1 MSVRDDAAHV
11 RGRSLFLDDLPEPAG
26 LLHAAVLASTV
37 AHGMIVRVDT
47 AAARCLPLVRDVL
60 TADMIPGENQVG
72 GIVADEP
79 LLASG
84 EVVYAGEPVALVV
97 AETGRAARAALA
109 AITLEIDP
117 LPVLVDPREAF
128 ARGELIGPT
137 RTFALGAVEGAWAG
151 CDAVVSGRA
160 DTGGQEHFYLEGQAA
175 MAVPGEDGRVHIF
188 SSTQAPTTVQRAAAR
203 VLGVPMQSIEV
214 EVGRIG
220 GGFGGKEDQ
229 ATPWAVMAA
238 LAAQRTGRPVK
249 LVLRRR
255 EDMRMTGKRHPY
267 SADYRIGVTRDGR
280 IRAYEVAFYQNAGA
294 CADLSPAVLE
304 RTLFHATGSYFVPNV
319 RATGSSC
326 RTNLV
331 PFTAFRGFGAPQA
344 MFVIEAAIVHAAAA
358 LGRRPR
364 EIQEINLL
372 SEGDAFPYG
381 MRAEECRAR
390 RCWTEADR
398 ACGFAALEARAEEHN
413 RAGGL
418 TRKGVAMMP
427 VCFGISFTNTAL
439 NQGRALVHVYSDGS
453 VGISTGAVEMGQG
466 VNEKLRRVAA
476 RVLSIRDERVQIET
490 TDTTRVANASATS
503 ASCGADLNGKA
514 VEMACRAILGRLA
527 AVAAGVAATAGAG
540 GMAAA
545 ASGRAAA
552 PAPAPA
558 FELRD
563 ERVFLNGVA
572 TDVSWPALV
581 QAACAARVSLSEH
594 AHYATPDI
602 WFDKTREQG
611 HPFAYHAYGTAV
623 VEVTLDCLRG
633 TCTVDSVRCVHD
645 VGDSLAPEVDRG
657 QIEGGIVQGLGWM
670 TLEELRFDGNGR
682 LLTDTPGTYKVP
694 DIKSTPRFF
703 DVRFLQEAGN
713 ARAVL
718 GSKAAGEPPLMYGI
732 AACFAILDA
741 MRAFNP
747 MWEAVFD
754 APMTPEKI
762 LMALY
767 RRGGGG

>member
-1 MSVRDDAAHV
+1 MSVRDDTAHV

-26 LLHAAVLASTV
+26 LLHAAVLASPV
-37 AHGMIVRVDT
+37 AHGTIVRLD
-47 AAARCLPLVRDVL
+47 AAAALCLPLVREVL

-72 GIVADEP
+72 GIIADEP
-79 LLASG
+79 LLAAG

-97 AETGRAARAALA
+97 ADTARAARAALA
-109 AITLEIDP
+109 AITLEIDT

-137 RTFALGAVEGAWAG
+137 RTFALGDVEDAWAG
-151 CDAVVSGRA
+151 CDVVVSGRA

-175 MAVPGEDGRVHIF
+175 MAVPGEDGSVHIF

-203 VLGVPMQSIEV
+203 VLGVPMQRIEV

-267 SADYRIGVTRDGR
+267 SADYRLGVTRDGR
-280 IRAYEVAFYQNAGA
+280 IRAYEVAFFQNAGA

-344 MFVIEAAIVHAAAA
+344 MFAIEAAIAHAAAA

-398 ACGFAALEARAEEHN
+398 AYGFAALEARAEEHN

-418 TRKGVAMMP
+418 TRKGVAIMP

-476 RVLSIRDERVQIET
+476 RVLSIRDARVQIET

-514 VEMACRAILGRLA
+514 VEMACRAILARLG
-527 AVAAGVAATAGAG
+527 AVAAPTAGRG
-540 GMAAA
+540 GAVAAA
-545 ASGRAAA
+545 APGRAA
-552 PAPAPA
+552 APAPA

-563 ERVFLNGVA
+563 ERVFLDGVV

-581 QAACAARVSLSEH
+581 QAAYAARVSLSEH

-611 HPFAYHAYGTAV
+611 RPFAYHAYGTAV

-645 VGDSLAPEVDRG
+645 VGDSLAPEIDRG

-694 DIKSTPRFF
+694 DIKSTPWVF
-703 DVRFLQEAGN
+703 DVRFLADAGN

-718 GSKAAGEPPLMYGI
+718 RSKAVGEPPLMFGI
-732 AACFAILDA
+732 AAYFAILDA
-741 MRAFNP
+741 MRSYRP
-747 MWEAVFD
+747 GWEPIFD

-762 LMALY
+762 LVALY

>member
-1 MSVRDDAAHV
+1 MSVRDDALHV

-26 LLHAAVLASTV
+26 LLHAAVLASPS
-37 AHGMIVRVDT
+37 AHGRI
-47 AAARCLPLVRDVL
+47 ARLDAGGAREIPLVREVI
-60 TADMIPGENQVG
+60 TADMIPGENQIG
-72 GIVADEP
+72 GIIADEP
-79 LLASG
+79 LLADG
-84 EVVYAGEPVALVV
+84 EVTYAGEPVALVV
-97 AETGRAARAALA
+97 AETERAARAALA
-109 AITLEIDP
+109 AITLEIEP

-137 RTFALGAVEGAWAG
+137 RTFALGDVDSAWAG
-151 CDAVVSGRA
+151 CDVVVSGRA

-175 MAVPGEDGRVHIF
+175 MAVPGEDGCIHLF

-203 VLGVPMQSIEV
+203 VLGVPMQRIEV

-238 LAAQRTGRPVK
+238 LAAHRLGRPVK

-280 IRAYEVAFYQNAGA
+280 IRAYHVAFYQNAGA
-294 CADLSPAVLE
+294 CADLSPAILE

-331 PFTAFRGFGAPQA
+331 PFTAFRGFGGPQA
-344 MFVIEAAIVHAAAA
+344 MFVIEAAIAHAAAE

-381 MRAEECRAR
+381 MRAEQCRAR
-390 RCWTEADR
+390 RCWTEADHTW
-398 ACGFAALEARAEEHN
+398 GLAALEARAREHN

-418 TRKGVAMMP
+418 LRKGVAVMP
-427 VCFGISFTNTAL
+427 VCFGISFTNTVL

-476 RVLSIRDERVQIET
+476 NVLSIDGERVRLET
-490 TDTTRVANASATS
+490 TDTTRIANASATS
-503 ASCGADLNGKA
+503 ASTGADLNGMA
-514 VEMACRAILGRLA
+514 VEMACRAILARLA
-527 AVAAGVAATAGAG
+527 GVAVAAL
-540 GMAAA
+540 
-545 ASGRAAA
+545 GRAAT
-552 PAPAPA
+552 PAPA
-558 FELRD
+558 FVLQG
-563 ERVFLNGVA
+563 ERVVLDGVA
-572 TDVSWPALV
+572 TDLAWPALV
-581 QAACAARVSLSEH
+581 QAAYAARVSLSEH

-602 WFDKTREQG
+602 WFDKRREQG
-611 HPFAYHAYGTAV
+611 RPFAYHSYGTAV

-645 VGDSLAPEVDRG
+645 VGDSLAPEVDKG
-657 QIEGGIVQGLGWM
+657 QVEGAIVQGLGWM
-670 TLEELRFDGNGR
+670 TVEELRFDGNGR

-694 DIKSTPRFF
+694 DIKSTPPVF
-703 DVRFLQEAGN
+703 DVRLLHEARN
-713 ARAVL
+713 ERAVL
-718 GSKAAGEPPLMYGI
+718 GSKAVGEPPLMFGI
-732 AACFAILDA
+732 AVYFAIVDA
-741 MRAFNP
+741 MRSFDP
-747 MWEAVFD
+747 QWEPFYD
-754 APMTPEKI
+754 APMTPEKT
-762 LMALY
+762 LMALH
-767 RRGGGG
+767 GGGGGG